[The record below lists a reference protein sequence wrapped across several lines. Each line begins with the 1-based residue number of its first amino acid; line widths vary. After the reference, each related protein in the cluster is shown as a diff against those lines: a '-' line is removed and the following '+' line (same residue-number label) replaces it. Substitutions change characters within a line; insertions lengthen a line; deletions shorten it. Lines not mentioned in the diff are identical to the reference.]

1 MSFKFDF
8 DSTNRILRC
17 RFEGRVTNEEFTNY
31 LRIVGQ
37 YIALTL
43 PRGGIT
49 DLSAVDSWEVTAE
62 TLLMLAGV
70 PPAVPPMGRPR
81 VILAASDY
89 IFRMAR
95 MFELH
100 AELLRPN
107 LHAARTLKEASA
119 ILGVQEFY
127 FEPRTFWQSHPSQ
140 STKTYTKIM

>member
-8 DSTNRILRC
+8 DSTNQILRC
-17 RFEGRVTNEEFTNY
+17 RFKGRVTDEEFTNY

-37 YIALTL
+37 YVALTL

-49 DLSAVDSWEVTAE
+49 DLSAVNSWEVTPE
-62 TLLMLAGV
+62 TLLTLARV

-81 VILAASDY
+81 VILAASHY

-107 LHAARTLKEASA
+107 LHVVRTLKEACA
-119 ILGVQEFY
+119 ILEAQEFR
-127 FEPRTFWQSHPSQ
+127 FEPIRRERKPC
-140 STKTYTKIM
+140 